1 MPFEKVTIRTISD
14 ECSRLRKLGFSVVDA
29 HIGAPSHEPP
39 VLIKEVLSDLGDGGR
54 EYLPFVGISE
64 LRDAVAHFIEMWRNE
79 TAESSKVIV
88 TSSAV
93 HALYVTFKMFSG
105 FKMLLPKPYFPH
117 YFEQSEITGVKYTF
131 YNPTAYDITSEIVS
145 KLDDDTK
152 AVLINYPHNPTGYY
166 PPSEQLKELEDELR
180 SRDIILINDVV
191 YHEIYFDERPYFPG
205 DILIDSFSKTFSLPG
220 LRIGYIY
227 WNTKN
232 IEHVG
237 RLVYLTT
244 AGASDFSQRIALR
257 VLKSVT
263 KTYLDYVR
271 SYYKVKRDALIQMLD
286 ELDFEYPAPKG
297 AFYAF
302 PKHPKIKNST
312 ELSKALLS
320 SNRSVCIG
328 IIPGELFGG
337 NHNQFRISFG
347 KLTENDI
354 ELMKQEFEKEFYKEK
369 SIV

>member
-1 MPFEKVTIRTISD
+1 MSFENVTIRTISD
-14 ECSRLRKLGFSVVDA
+14 ECNKLRKLGFRVVDA

-39 VLIKEVLSDLGDGGR
+39 IPIKEVLNDLSERGR

-64 LRDAVAHFIEMWRNE
+64 LRDEVAHFIEMWRGKV
-79 TAESSKVIV
+79 AESSKVII

-93 HALYVTFKMFSG
+93 HALYITFKMFSG
-105 FKMLLPKPYFPH
+105 SRMLLPKPYFPH
-117 YFEQSEITGVKYTF
+117 YFEQAEMTGINYAF
-131 YNPTAYDITSEIVS
+131 YDPTAYDIVSEIIG
-145 KLDDDTK
+145 KLGNNTK

-166 PPSEQLKELEDELR
+166 PPSEQLKELENELR
-180 SRDIILINDVV
+180 SRDIVLINDAV

-227 WNTKN
+227 WDTKN
-232 IEHVG
+232 IERAG

-244 AGASDFSQRIALR
+244 AGASDFSQRIALS

-271 SYYKVKRDALIQMLD
+271 SYYKIKRDILIKMLN
-286 ELDFEYPAPKG
+286 ELGFEYPIPKG
-297 AFYAF
+297 AFYVF
-302 PKHPKIKNST
+302 PRHSKIKNSI
-312 ELSKALLS
+312 ELSKVLLS
-320 SNRSVCIG
+320 PNRPVCIG

-337 NHNQFRISFG
+337 TQNQFRISFG

-354 ELMKQEFEKEFYKEK
+354 KLMRQEFEKEFKK
-369 SIV
+369 S